1 MGLRIKT
8 NVPSLEAQANLR
20 ANTSQLRDEY
30 AKMSSGKRITKSADD
45 AAGLAI
51 ANSLKATNRGLEQAK
66 RNANDAV
73 SLVQVAEGGLNEST
87 NILTR
92 MRELA
97 IQSSSDTV
105 GEQEKE
111 YLDRE
116 YQQLVQEI
124 DRIAESTTFNGINLL
139 NGKNENGVMEFQV
152 GAFAGEQNRIKWEVN
167 ETDATAGSLG
177 VGGTG
182 ISEKSG
188 AQDSLSNID
197 EAINKVSNMR
207 STIGATQ
214 SRLQVSMNNLDTAI
228 VNQENARSQIEDV
241 DVAQSSAKL
250 ASLNMNT
257 QASLSVLAQANSIP
271 MSALK
276 LIG

>member
-30 AKMSSGKRITKSADD
+30 AKLSSGKRITKSADD

-152 GAFAGEQNRIKWEVN
+152 GAFAGEQNRIKWAVN

-188 AQDSLSNID
+188 AQDSLANID

-241 DVAQSSAKL
+241 DVAHSSAKL
-250 ASLNMNT
+250 ASINMNT